1 VNWGERAS
9 LHFATHGLLARE
21 ADNILQSRAEPALM
35 LTPLQLASEEDDGH
49 AHGL

>member
-35 LTPLQLASEEDDGH
+35 LTPPQLASEEDDGH